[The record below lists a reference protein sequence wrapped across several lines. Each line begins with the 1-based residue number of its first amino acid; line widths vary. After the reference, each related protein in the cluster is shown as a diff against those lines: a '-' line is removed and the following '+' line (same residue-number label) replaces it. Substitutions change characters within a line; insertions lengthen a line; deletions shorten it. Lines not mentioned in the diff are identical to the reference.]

1 VIGDHTCLT
10 DLQDSLILIADE
22 FLYPGIILAEVTNVV
37 FARNFQLV
45 EKTGTDEV
53 LLLNTRYR
61 GVFIFRIGICSGGRI
76 PIGQNLI
83 KKVAHPTAAPLKN
96 ASAIS
101 HQSFER
107 PTP

>member
-1 VIGDHTCLT
+1 
-10 DLQDSLILIADE
+10 LIFIADE

-37 FARNFQLV
+37 FDRNFQLV
-45 EKTGTDEV
+45 EKTGTDDV
-53 LLLNTRYR
+53 LLLNARVLR
-61 GVFIFRIGICSGGRI
+61 GFHFRIGICRGGRI

-101 HQSFER
+101 HQSLER
-107 PTP
+107 ATP